1 MRVFIQF
8 GKCTEKGGE
17 IRAKTKNSLV
27 FFYFFFEH
35 FLNGIF
41 FYIEYFYALRVS
53 FFTFRVF
60 EKNAA
65 LNFQKRVHQ
74 GKKRRKKVFF
84 LV

>member
-17 IRAKTKNSLV
+17 IRAKTKNSLG
-27 FFYFFFEH
+27 FLLFFEH

-41 FYIEYFYALRVS
+41 FYFEYFYALRVS

-74 GKKRRKKVFF
+74 EKERGKKVFF

>member
-27 FFYFFFEH
+27 FFTFFFEH

-74 GKKRRKKVFF
+74 EKERGKKVF

>member
-1 MRVFIQF
+1 MGF
-8 GKCTEKGGE
+8 
-17 IRAKTKNSLV
+17 
-27 FFYFFFEH
+27 
-35 FLNGIF
+35 F

-74 GKKRRKKVFF
+74 EKERGKKVFF

>member
-1 MRVFIQF
+1 MGF
-8 GKCTEKGGE
+8 
-17 IRAKTKNSLV
+17 
-27 FFYFFFEH
+27 
-35 FLNGIF
+35 F

-74 GKKRRKKVFF
+74 EKERGKKVFF
-84 LV
+84 FSLVF